1 MRLETGTFD
10 SPIGTI
16 RHATRDDHLV
26 VLCFCESWD
35 KTVVDIERHAGPVQ
49 WIEGTGGPVD
59 HLLSRYFEGDIAA
72 LDDIA
77 VDLHGT
83 EFQRR
88 VWSALRDIAA
98 GTTISYG
105 ELARRIGRPRAVRA
119 VGAANGANPVSLV
132 LPCHRVVGTSG
143 TLTGYGGGLHRKQWL
158 LVHEGAALL

>member
-16 RHATRDDHLV
+16 RYATRDDHLV
-26 VLCFCESWD
+26 VLCFSESWERTRAD
-35 KTVVDIERHAGPVQ
+35 LERHAGPVQ
-49 WIEGTGGPVD
+49 WSEGAGGPVAD
-59 HLLSRYFEGDIAA
+59 QLRCYFGGEVTA
-72 LDDIA
+72 LDDIP

-83 EFQRR
+83 EFQRE

-132 LPCHRVVGTSG
+132 LPCHRVVGSDR

-158 LVHEGAALL
+158 LVHEGATLI